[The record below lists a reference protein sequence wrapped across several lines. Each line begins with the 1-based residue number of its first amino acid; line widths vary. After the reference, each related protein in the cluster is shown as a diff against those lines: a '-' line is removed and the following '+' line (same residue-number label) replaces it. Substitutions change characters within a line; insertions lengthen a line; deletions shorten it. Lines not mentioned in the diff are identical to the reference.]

1 VKLGVLALPL
11 AGCASLLGLDDTQL
25 DFHDAA
31 TDGGV
36 CDGTPKCQFSSGRS
50 VCGQIDK
57 AGTAPGP
64 FRTSMPSG
72 RPCAGSTQGPC
83 ALTIAG
89 DTLANYVAG
98 NTSSRVTGSVDDCGR
113 FAVPDLPASESN
125 VVVIATGIGFV
136 ETARLVLGRP
146 GGTGADENVAA
157 FVITPSAAGSWGTQ
171 LSQTMPP
178 DVSSGF
184 AVSFLAGTSP
194 VAMEQVDVDGSPAGA
209 PPNPPW
215 AAFYKDTGFETLDP
229 TLTATGADGT
239 AFVVPR
245 NTTSFDL
252 RGTHAGKSCT
262 QTGLQAVPNVL
273 QFLVLTSC

>member
-1 VKLGVLALPL
+1 VKLALLAFAL
-11 AGCASLLGLDDTQL
+11 AGCANLLGLDDTRL
-25 DFHDAA
+25 DKHDAA
-31 TDGGV
+31 TDGNV
-36 CDGTPKCQFSSGRS
+36 CDSAADCHFASGRS
-50 VCGQIDK
+50 VCGQIQK

-64 FRTSMPSG
+64 FRVPVPSG
-72 RPCAGSTQGPC
+72 HPCAGSTQGPC

-89 DTLANYVAG
+89 DTVANYVAG
-98 NTSSRVTGSVDDCGR
+98 NTSSRVTGTVDDCGR
-113 FAVPDLPASESN
+113 YAIADLPANASD

-146 GGTGADENVAA
+146 NSAGADEGIDA

-171 LSQTMPP
+171 LSQTNPP
-178 DVSSGF
+178 DVSMGF

-194 VAMEQVDVDGSPAGA
+194 VAMEQVEIDGSPAGA

-215 AAFYKDTGFETLDP
+215 AAFYKDPGFETLDP

-245 NTTSFDL
+245 NTNSFDL

-262 QTGLQAVPNVL
+262 QTGLRGVPNVL
-273 QFLVLTSC
+273 QFLLLTSC

>member
-1 VKLGVLALPL
+1 VKLALLAVALT
-11 AGCASLLGLDDTQL
+11 GCANLLGLDDTRL
-25 DFHDAA
+25 DKHDAA

-36 CDGTPKCQFSSGRS
+36 CDGAPQCHFTSGRS

-64 FRTSMPSG
+64 FRVPVPSG
-72 RPCAGSTQGPC
+72 RPCTGSPQGPC
-83 ALTIAG
+83 ALTITG

-113 FAVPDLPASESN
+113 YAIPDLPASESD

-146 GGTGADENVAA
+146 GGAGADEGMDA
-157 FVITPSAAGSWGTQ
+157 FVITPSAAGSWATQ
-171 LSQTMPP
+171 LSPSNPP

-194 VAMEQVDVDGSPAGA
+194 VAMEQVDIDGSPAGA

-245 NTTSFDL
+245 NQNSFDL

-262 QTGLQAVPNVL
+262 QTGLNAVPNVL